1 MKRFI
6 GLFTGVAGALGC
18 LAAMATPG
26 SAADYPTRQVHII
39 VGYPAGGS
47 TDIVARLIGNWLSS
61 RLGQQFIVEN
71 RPGAGNN
78 IATEAV
84 TKTAPD
90 GYTMLLVNPANTINA
105 SLYKNLN
112 FNFLKDIDPV
122 ASVIEVP
129 NVMEV
134 NPSVPAKT
142 VAEFI
147 AYAKANPDKINVAS
161 SGNGTSIH
169 LSGELFKMM
178 TGLKLTH
185 VPYKGSAPMLTD
197 LIGGQVQV
205 TFDNLPSSIAHIK
218 AGKLRALGVSTS
230 KRSPELPDVPTIAET
245 VPGYEA
251 SAFFGFGVPR
261 GTPKEIVDLLN
272 KEINLALKDPGMQA
286 KLKDLGGVI
295 VSGTPAD
302 FGKFLAAETAKWEK
316 VVKAANLSVQ

>member
-1 MKRFI
+1 MNRLI
-6 GLFTGVAGALGC
+6 GLLAGMAGALAC
-18 LAAMATPG
+18 LAAATIPAG
-26 SAADYPTRQVHII
+26 AADYPTRQVHII

-84 TKTAPD
+84 TKAAPD

-134 NPSVPAKT
+134 NPGVPAKK
-142 VAEFI
+142 VAAII

-169 LSGELFKMM
+169 LSGELFKML
-178 TGLKLTH
+178 TGLNLTH
-185 VPYKGSAPMLTD
+185 VPY
-197 LIGGQVQV
+197 
-205 TFDNLPSSIAHIK
+205 
-218 AGKLRALGVSTS
+218 
-230 KRSPELPDVPTIAET
+230 
-245 VPGYEA
+245 
-251 SAFFGFGVPR
+251 
-261 GTPKEIVDLLN
+261 
-272 KEINLALKDPGMQA
+272 
-286 KLKDLGGVI
+286 
-295 VSGTPAD
+295 
-302 FGKFLAAETAKWEK
+302 
-316 VVKAANLSVQ
+316 

>member
-134 NPSVPAKT
+134 NSSCAGQDGGGIHRLCQGEPRQDQRRVVRQWHVDSPVRRIIQDDDRTEVDACALQRFCADADRSSRRPRCRSRSTICRRRSPTSKPGSCARLAFPPRSVRRNCRTCRPSRKRCRATRPA
-142 VAEFI
+142 
-147 AYAKANPDKINVAS
+147 
-161 SGNGTSIH
+161 
-169 LSGELFKMM
+169 
-178 TGLKLTH
+178 
-185 VPYKGSAPMLTD
+185 
-197 LIGGQVQV
+197 
-205 TFDNLPSSIAHIK
+205 PSS
-218 AGKLRALGVSTS
+218 
-230 KRSPELPDVPTIAET
+230 
-245 VPGYEA
+245 
-251 SAFFGFGVPR
+251 
-261 GTPKEIVDLLN
+261 DLACHAVRRR
-272 KEINLALKDPGMQA
+272 KSSI
-286 KLKDLGGVI
+286 
-295 VSGTPAD
+295 S
-302 FGKFLAAETAKWEK
+302 
-316 VVKAANLSVQ
+316 